1 MDRLLSPFSK
11 QGFSL
16 LIPSALLAN
25 RAANLESQREKKNR
39 KKGMKYIAGSGWPRP
54 HRYSRAQMKTRA
66 QAFYSSMGFKKEKKK
81 KTGFGLGRRL
91 IAAPH
96 TVCLPG
102 LVQLPHKIN
111 LCFHVQTW
119 KFKLWKCCAGLMRFI
134 IHKSKQ
140 IPPKTTAHF
149 WS

>member
-1 MDRLLSPFSK
+1 MDRLLSPSSK

-25 RAANLESQREKKNR
+25 RAANLESQRKKKER

-54 HRYSRAQMKTRA
+54 HRYSRVQMKTRA
-66 QAFYSSMGFKKEKKK
+66 QAFYSSMGFKKREK
-81 KTGFGLGRRL
+81 KTGFGLWRWL

-102 LVQLPHKIN
+102 LVQLPHKN
-111 LCFHVQTW
+111 KSLFPRSNMKVQTLKVLRW
-119 KFKLWKCCAGLMRFI
+119 
-134 IHKSKQ
+134 IHAVYY
-140 IPPKTTAHF
+140 P
-149 WS
+149 